1 MVRNPKINIMKKTTF
16 SFFLNLFLIIFSLNS
31 FSQVRNAEITVKK
44 FGKNL
49 QVFSNQQATP
59 SGHIRCA
66 STENEAYLKAKYP
79 ERATTAEFE
88 AWLAPKVAKINADK
102 IAGRANP
109 TVYNIPVVIHIVH
122 NGDALGTGENITDA
136 QVISQITV
144 MNEDYRRLS
153 GTRGGANTTG
163 LAVDTQINFCLAQTD
178 PNGNPTTGI
187 VRHNIAP
194 YSNNVANGSG
204 GADWETR
211 TDVENA
217 KAATIWDPTKYL
229 NMWTFRFGG
238 KPINQGGFQGL
249 LGYAQFP
256 SNSGLGGLAANGGAA
271 NTDGVVASFDAMGT
285 IAENDGTFILNP
297 TYNLGRTM
305 THEVGHWLGLRH
317 IWGDGDCT
325 VDDFCAD
332 TPNAGQ
338 PNYDCASVKNSCSD
352 PGNDMTQNYMDY
364 TNDACMDTFT
374 NDQKTRILA
383 VMANSPRRNTLN
395 ASTACQAPAPIIG
408 YSNLTGSINEG
419 TNCSYTDVTFPITI
433 AKAPSQNA
441 MVTFSVTGGTA
452 TQNVDYTIVN
462 PTVTF
467 PTGSTASRNLTVRVF
482 NDGLVETNE
491 TITIDLVLNAN
502 GGNAV
507 LNSSAKT
514 ITLTIVDND
523 LVPTASQ
530 VNTILFENFEEA
542 TGWSIF
548 DVDGDTNAWGLLEGL
563 DGYGTT
569 PNLFT
574 GSTAYSEKNL
584 AYLGGTGIANPVN
597 NYLISPQ
604 VSLPSSATSVT
615 LSFIAGAFDNT
626 TGAAKLAGNFSVY
639 FTTSI
644 ASETAILAGTVIQS
658 NLTFTEATSQKRTY
672 NLMTTPNLLGQ
683 TGYIVFRHN
692 NTTANTN
699 VALLVLDDV
708 LIESVTSTLVQTD
721 VNTATLYQATIPTA
735 GTVYAADTATGK
747 VMTALVN
754 TGTFNYGC
762 TAVSVNRSNVS
773 AGATTSTFIDSNA
786 ANKILSK
793 TFNITS
799 ANDTPTGNYTVKLY
813 FTEAEVAA
821 WETATGKNRSQ
832 LNIIK
837 VQNNNV
843 SVVNASN
850 YTSYVIEEKPAT
862 ITSFGTNVVFEA
874 SFTTNMSGGY
884 AVGPKTGIV
893 CGEIATTW
901 NGSSWSKGAPSKVTA
916 VTMNGN
922 YTSTSNLEA
931 CSVVINSGSNV
942 VFNAGHTLIVGN
954 EVTVNGTGSLTINN
968 NAALRQINAAATNTG
983 NIVVKRDSAPMIRQD
998 YTAWASPVA
1007 AQQLQSFSPN
1017 TLPNRFYEYLY
1028 TGTTTL
1034 TAYQAVNAA
1043 TNFITGKG
1051 YIIRAADDSS
1061 ASVPAVHSGQ
1071 FTGVP
1076 FNGNLT
1082 MTLGK
1087 GYNLLGNPY
1096 ASPIDADRFLLDN
1109 TSTVDALYFWTHTVP
1124 ASGGVYPVNNFAA
1137 YTTLGGTAS
1146 AAGGAIP
1153 NGTIQTGQGFYV
1165 KALEFGTANFSNLQ
1179 RVNAATSTQFF
1190 RTNATPDVEVEKHRI
1205 WLNLNDANNS
1215 YNQLLLGYMNGATND
1230 FDNQIDGKVLDDSK
1244 PILFNIIAAEKYIIQ
1259 GRSLPFTDADIVPLG
1274 LKVLTAGTY
1283 SISMENFDG
1292 LFVNQDVFLK
1302 DKYNNIIHNIKQ
1314 TPYVFTA
1321 QEGIVTNRFEIV
1333 YKNTLASDEF
1343 LNESNITVYSSST
1356 GIVISATENIDEI
1369 IIFDVLGRKLY
1380 HNNKINDK
1388 EIIVSKV
1395 AATNQAL
1402 LVQIKLTNKLTT
1414 TKKVIF

>member
-16 SFFLNLFLIIFSLNS
+16 SFFLIIFSLNS
-31 FSQVRNAEITVKK
+31 FSQVRNTEITVKK

-467 PTGSTASRNLTVRVF
+467 PTGSTASRNLTVRVY

-502 GGNAV
+502 GGDAV

-523 LVPTASQ
+523 FVPSALSSSTVYSQ
-530 VNTILFENFEEA
+530 DFEA
-542 TGWSIF
+542 TNVAMAIK
-548 DVDGDTNAWGLLEGL
+548 DLDGDTNNWGLGSSVNTIGFDNVFAFSRSWLSAGNVGL
-563 DGYGTT
+563 TPDNILFSTSTIVMPATNSNLSFYIGTT
-569 PNLFT
+569 QAAPYHIERYSVYLTTVAPNTFT
-574 GSTAYSEKNL
+574 TATLNAVTPVINNSVL
-584 AYLGGTGIANPVN
+584 ASGESRN
-597 NYLISPQ
+597 LISVAIP
-604 VSLPSSATSVT
+604 PSYNGQTVYFVIRHHNTNNQNWILLDDILITTSV
-615 LSFIAGAFDNT
+615 
-626 TGAAKLAGNFSVY
+626 
-639 FTTSI
+639 
-644 ASETAILAGTVIQS
+644 
-658 NLTFTEATSQKRTY
+658 
-672 NLMTTPNLLGQ
+672 
-683 TGYIVFRHN
+683 
-692 NTTANTN
+692 
-699 VALLVLDDV
+699 
-708 LIESVTSTLVQTD
+708 STLVQTD
-721 VNTATLYQATIPTA
+721 VNTATLHQATIPTS

-793 TFNITS
+793 TFNITP

-837 VQNNNV
+837 VQNNNIN
-843 SVVNASN
+843 VVNASN

-862 ITSFGTNVVFEA
+862 ITSFGTNVVCEA

-884 AVGPKTGIV
+884 ALGPKTGIV
-893 CGEIATTW
+893 CGDIATTW

-1034 TAYQAVNAA
+1034 TAYQAVSAA

-1051 YIIRAADDSS
+1051 YIIRAADNSS
-1061 ASVPAVHSGQ
+1061 ATVPAVHAGQ

-1087 GYNLLGNPY
+1087 GYNLLGNPF

-1109 TSTVDALYFWTHTVP
+1109 TSTVGALYFWTHTVP

-1165 KALEFGTANFSNLQ
+1165 KAFEFGTANFSNLQ

-1283 SISMENFDG
+1283 TISMENFDG

-1314 TPYVFTA
+1314 TPYVFTT

-1343 LNESNITVYSSST
+1343 LNESNITVYSSSN

-1380 HNNKINDK
+1380 HNNKVNDK

-1402 LVQIKLTNKLTT
+1402 LVQIRLTNKLTT